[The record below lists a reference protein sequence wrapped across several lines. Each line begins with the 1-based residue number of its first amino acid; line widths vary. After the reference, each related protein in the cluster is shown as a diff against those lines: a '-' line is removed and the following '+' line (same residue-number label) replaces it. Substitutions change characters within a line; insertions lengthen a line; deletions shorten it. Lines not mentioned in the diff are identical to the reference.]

1 MRFQGPRALDVPAGT
16 RSDTLAISPDML
28 PASVRSLGLLR
39 YFSCVGGFRYLRPGQ
54 QHPHHLGRPR
64 REPADLGGH
73 REVVAC
79 RVMLGD
85 RVVVDGEAT
94 VAGDS
99 SGQIELIIHQLI

>member
-1 MRFQGPRALDVPAGT
+1 
-16 RSDTLAISPDML
+16 ML

-39 YFSCVGGFRYLRPGQ
+39 YVSCVGGFRYLRPGQ
-54 QHPHHLGRPR
+54 RHPHHLGRPR

-73 REVVAC
+73 REVVAY

-94 VAGDS
+94 VTGGLLSTD
-99 SGQIELIIHQLI
+99 